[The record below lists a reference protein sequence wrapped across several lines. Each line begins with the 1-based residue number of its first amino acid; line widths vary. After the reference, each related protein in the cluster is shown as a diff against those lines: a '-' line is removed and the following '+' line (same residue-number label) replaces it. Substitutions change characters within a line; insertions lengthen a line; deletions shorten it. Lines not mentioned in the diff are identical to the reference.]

1 MVLRY
6 NEGPRDCQNLFAIT
20 RFRFIEVLFHIF
32 YYYWGKKISFVTPR
46 TSLYR
51 GSLNRGLTVLRF
63 SPEENNAVIEVGYQG
78 NLSPDRKMI
87 KLLRLLTFDEFVSV
101 TATFSLNPV
110 VSRFPAK
117 NAACSRAGTT

>member
-32 YYYWGKKISFVTPR
+32 YYYWGKKFR
-46 TSLYR
+46 SLHRELRYNYR
-51 GSLNRGLTVLRF
+51 GSLNRGFTVLRF

-101 TATFSLNPV
+101 TTTFS
-110 VSRFPAK
+110 
-117 NAACSRAGTT
+117 